1 MIYQL
6 LRRDPAWRLMPV
18 AAAAASLCILA
29 GSSAVGIPVLATLL
43 GASPFLAGVH
53 RRATLFQA
61 ALPISAR
68 DLFATRCAAFA
79 SLVWLPLLVAAGV
92 AFLKGG
98 SEWKGAASVLLDCG
112 AAATVTTIAVLSL
125 KPMEIESPE
134 QLVISLWYLGA
145 GVFAAAFFALP
156 AVPVLAFCAIAS
168 VALFVRAW
176 RALPKSFQVAPV
188 EAQRPSSRRQAES
201 ASPVPWLI
209 LLRCTFPL
217 SSLLFLPLVFQVLF
231 THAAAWPVVCSFGL
245 FTSIL
250 LLSNSCWLHA
260 LPVARR
266 KLLTIVTAVT
276 LYVVVLYSISVAF
289 GWGGR
294 PGYRLGVINVVCIML
309 VCMSE
314 LILVVAWGS
323 HRIRRLPM
331 WPRQIVFIPA
341 FIVAALGGPAL
352 TLSSHAH
359 TAGNSLLETFLLHLS
374 NRLPENTAAILGLGV
389 IAFAAMFRLLEK
401 LDERAE
407 WPELFSRAP
416 APE

>member
-18 AAAAASLCILA
+18 AAAGAVLCILA
-29 GSSAVGIPVLATLL
+29 ASSAVGIPVLATLL

-53 RRATLFQA
+53 RRATRFQA

-68 DLFATRCAAFA
+68 DLFATRCTAFA
-79 SLVWLPLLVAAGV
+79 GLVWLPLLIAVGV

-125 KPMEIESPE
+125 KLMEIESPQ

-145 GVFAAAFFALP
+145 GVFLAAFLALP
-156 AVPVLAFCAIAS
+156 AAPVLAFCAIAS

-176 RALPKSFQVAPV
+176 RALPQSFQLAPL
-188 EAQRPSSRRQAES
+188 EAERPSNHQHAEP
-201 ASPVPWLI
+201 APAIPWLI
-209 LLRCTFPL
+209 LLRRTFPL
-217 SSLLFLPLVFQVLF
+217 RCLLFLPLVFQVLF
-231 THAAAWPVVCSFGL
+231 THAAAWPLVCSFGM
-245 FTSIL
+245 SASVL
-250 LLSNSCWLHA
+250 LLSSSRWLHA

-266 KLLTIVTAVT
+266 KLLAIATALTLFVIVP
-276 LYVVVLYSISVAF
+276 YSISVAF

-294 PGYRLGVINVVCIML
+294 PGFRLGVINVVCIML

-314 LILVVAWGS
+314 LILLIAWGS

-331 WPRQIVFIPA
+331 WRRQIVFIPA
-341 FIVAALGGPAL
+341 SIVAVLVGPAL
-352 TLSSHAH
+352 MLSAHAH
-359 TAGNSLLETFLLHLS
+359 TTGNSLLENFLLHLS
-374 NRLPENTAAILGLGV
+374 KQLPENPAALIALGA

-401 LDERAE
+401 LDAQAE

-416 APE
+416 AAE